1 MSLRRGRQETSAA
14 SLVACPMSL
23 LPGTKRAICET
34 SLDQKLE
41 GGSALSKRI
50 RVVGLKNLGNTCY
63 NNAVI
68 QALNHT
74 RPLREFFLKRNAG
87 ARGSITRQENVA
99 IQVQAHTARPRTR
112 RVAQLEKQILPPKNV
127 NLCNEFSNLLKLMA
141 QDDVRPLYMSTGRRP
156 HSQSIPVVSPHEFAG
171 AVSIALPLF
180 QERYEQQ
187 DAQEF
192 LRCTLQHMQE
202 ELLSERYGQGEESQR
217 DEDTVIQRV
226 FGGILWNEI
235 RCLSCDNYTTKPDPF
250 LDLSLVIPEIL
261 KSAKKVVSLEDCI
274 ELFSSAEEL
283 ERSPSPP
290 PSASSS
296 TTSTGRSC
304 HSCGADGGFSK
315 AFKFGKLPPTF
326 CIHLKRFRW
335 KRNSLR
341 GGEQK
346 VDTHVKFPLE
356 NLDMSRWL
364 GEVEKSQ
371 HGSTLYDLNSVIVH
385 QGTGANSGHYITYIK
400 RGEQWYSLSDD
411 RGLRV
416 PPETV
421 TKAKA
426 YMLFY
431 CKRADDQSSDEE

>member
-1 MSLRRGRQETSAA
+1 
-14 SLVACPMSL
+14 MSL

-127 NLCNEFSNLLKLMA
+127 YVLVSWLLPALRRMLPYVDLNLLILATHRNLCNEFSNLLKLMA

-192 LRCTLQHMQE
+192 LR
-202 ELLSERYGQGEESQR
+202 
-217 DEDTVIQRV
+217 V
-226 FGGILWNEI
+226 
-235 RCLSCDNYTTKPDPF
+235 
-250 LDLSLVIPEIL
+250 
-261 KSAKKVVSLEDCI
+261 
-274 ELFSSAEEL
+274 
-283 ERSPSPP
+283 
-290 PSASSS
+290 SS
-296 TTSTGRSC
+296 TLSWLVLRC
-304 HSCGADGGFSK
+304 SK
-315 AFKFGKLPPTF
+315 
-326 CIHLKRFRW
+326 
-335 KRNSLR
+335 S
-341 GGEQK
+341 
-346 VDTHVKFPLE
+346 
-356 NLDMSRWL
+356 SR
-364 GEVEKSQ
+364 
-371 HGSTLYDLNSVIVH
+371 T
-385 QGTGANSGHYITYIK
+385 
-400 RGEQWYSLSDD
+400 
-411 RGLRV
+411 
-416 PPETV
+416 PER
-421 TKAKA
+421 AKPH
-426 YMLFY
+426 
-431 CKRADDQSSDEE
+431 